1 MTIQR
6 INPISS
12 LTGRINVPGDKSIS
26 HRILMLAAL
35 AKGNSEISGLS
46 TGQDVQ
52 QTQLIISALGAKV
65 EDDNGTCSI
74 EGGRL
79 ETPKQVLDVGN
90 SGTGIRLFAG
100 LLSGIPLRAVIDGD
114 SSIQSRPMD
123 RVIFPLR
130 QMGADIRSRDDNGY
144 APLEIIG
151 KELVGIEYE
160 MPIPSAQ
167 VKSAILFAGL
177 SAQTPTTVLETQP
190 TRTHTEEL
198 MAMYGVDLKTNQNK
212 ITVAPSRPEPFKHKV
227 EGDPSQA
234 AFWAV
239 AGTIVQNSHIE
250 IENLY
255 LGPTRTGFIAVL
267 QRMGADLQINQETGE
282 LVVRSSQLQATNV
295 EPHEVPSMI
304 DEVPILAVAAACAE
318 GTTVFEGLSELRVK
332 ETNRLE
338 TIQSELTHMGIAV
351 EIEQDSLI
359 IHGGSI
365 TGGNVNSHG
374 DHRIAMACAIAAL
387 VSESST
393 FIEGWEAI
401 STSYPDFMND
411 LQCLSGEGV

>member
-6 INPISS
+6 VNPVSS

-26 HRILMLAAL
+26 HRTLMLAAL
-35 AKGNSEISGLS
+35 ANGNSEILGLS

-52 QTQLIISALGAKV
+52 QTQFIISALGVKV
-65 EDDNGTCSI
+65 ENDNGICLI
-74 EGGRL
+74 EGGTF
-79 ETPKQVLDVGN
+79 ETPNRVLDVGN

-100 LLSGIPLRAVIDGD
+100 LLSGIPIRAVIDGD

-144 APLEIIG
+144 APLEIMG

-190 TRTHTEEL
+190 TRSHTEEL
-198 MAMYGVDLKTNQNK
+198 MAMYGVDLKTNQNE
-212 ITVAPSRPEPFKHKV
+212 ITVAPGRPEPFKHKV

-239 AGTIVQNSHIE
+239 AGTIIQNSHIE

-267 QRMGADLQINQETGE
+267 QRMGADLQINHETGE

-304 DEVPILAVAAACAE
+304 DEIPILAVAAACAE

-365 TGGNVNSHG
+365 AGGNVNSHG

-393 FIEGWEAI
+393 SIEGWEAV
-401 STSYPDFMND
+401 STSYPGFKND
-411 LQCLSGEGV
+411 LECLSGEGV

>member
-1 MTIQR
+1 MTTQR

-12 LTGRINVPGDKSIS
+12 LTGQINVPGDKSIS
-26 HRILMLAAL
+26 HRTLMLAAL
-35 AKGNSEISGLS
+35 ANGNSEISGLNS
-46 TGQDVQ
+46 GQDVQ

-65 EDDNGTCSI
+65 ENDKGTCLI
-74 EGGRL
+74 EGGKL
-79 ETPKQVLDVGN
+79 EAPTQVLDVGN
-90 SGTGIRLFAG
+90 SGTGIRLLTG
-100 LLSGIPLRAVIDGD
+100 LLSGIPIHAVIDGD

-130 QMGADIRSRDDNGY
+130 QMGADIRSRDNNGY
-144 APLEIIG
+144 APLEVIG
-151 KELVGIEYE
+151 KELVGIDYE
-160 MPIPSAQ
+160 MPMPSAQ

-177 SAQTPTTVLETQP
+177 SAQTPTTVLETQS

-212 ITVAPSRPEPFKHKV
+212 ITVAPGRPEPFKHKV

-267 QRMGADLQINQETGE
+267 QRMGANLQINQETGE
-282 LVVRSSQLQATNV
+282 LVIRSSQLQATNV
-295 EPHEVPSMI
+295 EAHEIPSMI
-304 DEVPILAVAAACAE
+304 DEIPILAVAAACAE

-338 TIQSELTHMGIAV
+338 TIQSELTRIGITV

-365 TGGNVNSHG
+365 AGGNVNSHG
-374 DHRIAMACAIAAL
+374 DHRIAMACAVAAL
-387 VSESST
+387 VSETSIH
-393 FIEGWEAI
+393 IEGWEAV
-401 STSYPDFMND
+401 STSYPDFRND
-411 LQCLSGEGV
+411 LECLSGEGA

>member
-1 MTIQR
+1 
-6 INPISS
+6 
-12 LTGRINVPGDKSIS
+12 
-26 HRILMLAAL
+26 MLAAL
-35 AKGNSEISGLS
+35 ANGNSEISGLNS
-46 TGQDVQ
+46 GQDVQ

-65 EDDNGTCSI
+65 ENDKGTCLI
-74 EGGRL
+74 EGGKL
-79 ETPKQVLDVGN
+79 ETPTQMLDVGN
-90 SGTGIRLFAG
+90 SGTGIRLLTG
-100 LLSGIPLRAVIDGD
+100 LLSGIPIHAVIDGD

-123 RVIFPLR
+123 RVIFPLK

-160 MPIPSAQ
+160 MPMPSAQ

-177 SAQTPTTVLETQP
+177 SAQTPTTVIETQP

-212 ITVAPSRPEPFKHKV
+212 ITVAPGRPEPFKHKV

-255 LGPTRTGFIAVL
+255 LGPTRTGFISVL

-282 LVVRSSQLQATNV
+282 LVVRSSQLQATHV
-295 EPHEVPSMI
+295 EAHEIPSMI
-304 DEVPILAVAAACAE
+304 DEIPILAVAAACAE
-318 GTTVFEGLSELRVK
+318 GTTVFEGLRELRVK
-332 ETNRLE
+332 ETDRLE
-338 TIQSELTHMGIAV
+338 TIQFELTQLGVA
-351 EIEQDSLI
+351 IEAYEDSLI
-359 IHGGSI
+359 VHGGPI
-365 TGGNVNSHG
+365 AGGDVSSHG
-374 DHRIAMACAIAAL
+374 DHRIGMACAVAAL

-393 FIEGWEAI
+393 HIGWWEAV

-411 LQCLSGEGV
+411 LKCLSGEGV